1 GGGGGGGGGGK
12 ASNIGT
18 GGPGGGGGGGGA
30 GGSTGS
36 NYKQI
41 YNAGA
46 KGGKGGYDGGLMSR
60 GGDGAQCLLENA
72 NDAERKNR
80 DDIGS
85 KTFDQEGW
93 ESRNERWR
101 DGGSGGNGGY
111 GSRESDL
118 NHNYAVNYH
127 VKDRFNGSDVKT
139 VRSGYISNANSGSIT
154 ITIPSHY
161 TLGLIEQDRYLQQWN
176 TRSDGQGSWK
186 AVGDDFTLSAGT
198 NGTNDLY
205 AVWKNYKDIF
215 PEGYGS
221 KSNPFVIKDA
231 LLIELADYVNS
242 GANTRGVY
250 FKQENDVLVSNILSS
265 QNRGSQWTPIGYNY
279 PFEGDYDGGG
289 YRIRNGEIASKVGG
303 NSLAA
308 VGIFGKVLGSVHN
321 LGVESLTIPK
331 PDNNDARCG
340 GIAGML
346 VSDIIEKRGGQLR
359 NCYAFNNNINV
370 YYAGGLVGEMQNY
383 TSMSHCHE
391 TGCYLGTNKWGG
403 MASIIHG
410 NAKVDVCFT
419 ASRHSGNGYS
429 GATNS
434 PIVNEDQKRS
444 GELTWL
450 LNDRSSFDVAWYQ
463 DINVESGHRDA
474 YPVLTTASNRVY
486 SDGTTYS
493 NNVIGPLKGFTGK
506 GTAKEPFLV
515 NNKEDLEKVAKYCN
529 DGNKSVG
536 IHFLQTADIDLQGGR
551 LRPIA
556 NGGDTRFEGVYD
568 GGGHT
573 ISSGVIDANVFVG
586 IFGQVTGTVTRLAVE
601 KMTIKYNSDATARV
615 GGIAGRL
622 RGNAEISNCFVK
634 ECTVTANKD
643 NGVGGAI
650 VADMYDNAVVRN
662 CLGYKNEVT
671 GVSKGSICGEM
682 AASGTRM
689 SRCYSDGEKLV
700 SLQVSGA
707 TVTQDCHPGLTIASL
722 KDGSTTYDL
731 NNATSNTEPAWF
743 QNINRGSELDDTPVL
758 SSDHAK
764 VYKIDDIY
772 TNDGQQLGKLGKG
785 TEADPYKIGSPEDM
799 RKLII
804 TIGELK
810 RSNFYVRQTA
820 DIDLRDSV
828 MVPIGSGTQ
837 GFEGHYDGGGY
848 VIKNVTM
855 DKYEGETVGLFNNI
869 TGTVERLGIENS
881 TFTAAGSATRV
892 GAIAGKLSGNG
903 VVRNCF
909 VKGSTVDFHNT
920 PGVVVGAL
928 VGEQT
933 GQSRMEACYGYKN
946 TVIGQDDGQKHYG
959 YILGYIGNDV
969 TASLLFTDG
978 VSLCA
983 DKQSGAQKIVS
994 SETEVSDFR
1003 FKGGEVCYLL
1013 SGSKNNGT
1021 IWRQTFRSDNTPVPN
1036 PGHLSVYQHTQGYQ
1050 TMYTNSNDVPY
1061 DVWVTLNPN
1070 HDQLE
1075 GQSVQAFKADETFYA
1090 PGFKLKSYA
1099 VEREN
1104 YDFVGWD
1111 TQADGKGEFY
1121 ATDGEVVPAANLTLY
1136 AMWGLKVP
1144 AEKAET
1150 TPVEVLKAGT
1160 VYAVCDGG
1168 GTHSPYG
1175 YNYNGKLTLRA
1186 PEDHIILLTGTVA
1199 TETADADGK
1208 PRDYM
1213 TVYDG
1218 DGLSDKKLANEKGIN
1233 VFYSKTNGEKE
1244 DVGKVLSSDT
1254 EMTIEFV
1261 TDGDKCFDGLELLVT
1276 TMPDLGGSGTKEA
1289 PFQVESVKD
1298 LRTVGDYIK
1307 TTGDSQ
1313 IYIQQVADIDM
1324 NGEEFEPLASTVENF
1339 KGHYD
1344 GGGHVIRNG
1353 KIKAPQYAGFF
1364 SVVTGKVTRLGMEDM
1379 TVNYENRDGRSGAI
1393 AARLIGNGEI
1403 SYCYVKGSTVTNNG
1417 IEGYEGQGV
1426 VGAIVADMF
1435 DQAIIKNCFSIQ
1447 NKVTATRAAHICAD
1461 TKVGTQIINCYTDG
1475 DNLYS
1480 ESGATIMASEAGIK
1494 AERFASG
1501 EVCYLLN
1508 GSKSDDVVWRQT
1520 IGTDNLPTS
1529 DESHGVVYCHD
1540 IFDKNEYTNSPRAR
1554 YEVRTVEQ
1562 FKAINFK
1569 EGDIY
1574 LMNDLDLGELK
1585 SNRKFQLKG
1594 NFDGGGHTITYRAK
1608 TGFDG
1613 LFNTVQAG
1621 ASVKHLRVKA
1631 KIFAISS
1638 CAGIAYKNHG
1648 IISDCT
1654 FSEEVILNVDVYTPK
1669 ANTPF
1674 FAGIALFLDGTG
1686 SVDHCSATGMLTV
1699 MAGNKIKKS
1708 GIPIVHSSLGKTPN
1722 YWTSVSPT
1730 DRKLYAA
1737 QADTALSVQTDYP
1750 VYAQGILDV
1759 TKPKIVH
1766 GDLTYLL
1773 TSSHLTETLTFTDG
1787 VPFSCPAQV
1796 TVDRITYKRRGTNG
1810 AYEPWIL
1817 PFDYTIDAGMLSRGE
1832 FCRFE
1837 KDSTGNIVTKQIE
1850 NGTTYQLAA
1859 NEPLAFR
1866 SPNSS
1871 EINFEMRL
1879 IKNGQNQPMTIKMP
1893 IGGEAASLESTK
1905 DIARIMVTY
1914 DNIAAD
1920 RMKKEL
1926 MYVWDNSK
1934 EDFVL
1939 SDGQNGLKPF
1949 RYYLQYV
1956 DQATKN
1962 LEQYEQTD
1970 WARKERKQQAQ
1981 QSLPQRRAARRSDF
1995 STLTAEGW
2003 QPIVMEY
2010 DEVEV
2015 TSAML
2020 DDYEI
2025 LVLSDIYD
2033 TDAEDGRYAVTA
2045 IYEPVEADMTLPV
2058 AVPLLV
2064 RAKRADAEPLV
2075 TDELASEIDTRLKWV
2090 EENVGEEAMMEIFAE
2105 IHYSCSTFKGRYDV
2119 WQIPLPERNNVL
2131 SEAGALIFNDTGKNP
2146 YFSRIAAD
2154 DNSIVLHPMSYFFT
2168 AFDANTFEN
2177 LPLDNDRIEIV
2188 VYGYTDPSE
2197 TTGIE
2202 DVRGTMDD
2210 ERGKM
2215 DDAYNL
2221 QGQKVDDS
2229 YRGIFIKNGRKV
2241 VRK

>member
-1 GGGGGGGGGGK
+1 
-12 ASNIGT
+12 
-18 GGPGGGGGGGGA
+18 
-30 GGSTGS
+30 
-36 NYKQI
+36 
-41 YNAGA
+41 
-46 KGGKGGYDGGLMSR
+46 M
-60 GGDGAQCLLENA
+60 
-72 NDAERKNR
+72 
-80 DDIGS
+80 
-85 KTFDQEGW
+85 
-93 ESRNERWR
+93 
-101 DGGSGGNGGY
+101 
-111 GSRESDL
+111 
-118 NHNYAVNYH
+118 
-127 VKDRFNGSDVKT
+127 
-139 VRSGYISNANSGSIT
+139 
-154 ITIPSHY
+154 
-161 TLGLIEQDRYLQQWN
+161 
-176 TRSDGQGSWK
+176 
-186 AVGDDFTLSAGT
+186 
-198 NGTNDLY
+198 
-205 AVWKNYKDIF
+205 
-215 PEGYGS
+215 
-221 KSNPFVIKDA
+221 
-231 LLIELADYVNS
+231 
-242 GANTRGVY
+242 
-250 FKQENDVLVSNILSS
+250 
-265 QNRGSQWTPIGYNY
+265 
-279 PFEGDYDGGG
+279 
-289 YRIRNGEIASKVGG
+289 
-303 NSLAA
+303 
-308 VGIFGKVLGSVHN
+308 
-321 LGVESLTIPK
+321 
-331 PDNNDARCG
+331 
-340 GIAGML
+340 
-346 VSDIIEKRGGQLR
+346 
-359 NCYAFNNNINV
+359 
-370 YYAGGLVGEMQNY
+370 
-383 TSMSHCHE
+383 
-391 TGCYLGTNKWGG
+391 
-403 MASIIHG
+403 
-410 NAKVDVCFT
+410 
-419 ASRHSGNGYS
+419 
-429 GATNS
+429 
-434 PIVNEDQKRS
+434 
-444 GELTWL
+444 
-450 LNDRSSFDVAWYQ
+450 
-463 DINVESGHRDA
+463 
-474 YPVLTTASNRVY
+474 
-486 SDGTTYS
+486 
-493 NNVIGPLKGFTGK
+493 
-506 GTAKEPFLV
+506 
-515 NNKEDLEKVAKYCN
+515 
-529 DGNKSVG
+529 
-536 IHFLQTADIDLQGGR
+536 
-551 LRPIA
+551 
-556 NGGDTRFEGVYD
+556 
-568 GGGHT
+568 
-573 ISSGVIDANVFVG
+573 
-586 IFGQVTGTVTRLAVE
+586 
-601 KMTIKYNSDATARV
+601 
-615 GGIAGRL
+615 
-622 RGNAEISNCFVK
+622 
-634 ECTVTANKD
+634 
-643 NGVGGAI
+643 
-650 VADMYDNAVVRN
+650 
-662 CLGYKNEVT
+662 
-671 GVSKGSICGEM
+671 
-682 AASGTRM
+682 
-689 SRCYSDGEKLV
+689 
-700 SLQVSGA
+700 
-707 TVTQDCHPGLTIASL
+707 
-722 KDGSTTYDL
+722 
-731 NNATSNTEPAWF
+731 
-743 QNINRGSELDDTPVL
+743 
-758 SSDHAK
+758 
-764 VYKIDDIY
+764 
-772 TNDGQQLGKLGKG
+772 
-785 TEADPYKIGSPEDM
+785 
-799 RKLII
+799 
-804 TIGELK
+804 
-810 RSNFYVRQTA
+810 
-820 DIDLRDSV
+820 
-828 MVPIGSGTQ
+828 
-837 GFEGHYDGGGY
+837 
-848 VIKNVTM
+848 
-855 DKYEGETVGLFNNI
+855 
-869 TGTVERLGIENS
+869 
-881 TFTAAGSATRV
+881 
-892 GAIAGKLSGNG
+892 
-903 VVRNCF
+903 
-909 VKGSTVDFHNT
+909 
-920 PGVVVGAL
+920 GAL

-946 TVIGQDDGQKHYG
+946 TVIGQNDGQKHYG

-1144 AEKAET
+1144 ATKAAT

-1261 TDGDKCFDGLELLVT
+1261 TDDDKCFDGLELLVT
-1276 TMPDLGGSGTKEA
+1276 ALPKDVLDLAGSGTKES

-1298 LRTVGDYIK
+1298 LRTVDGYINS
-1307 TTGDSQ
+1307 TGDSK
-1313 IYIQQVADIDM
+1313 IYVKQVDNIDM
-1324 NGEEFEPLASTVENF
+1324 ENENFTPLATSVQSFE
-1339 KGHYD
+1339 GHYD
-1344 GGGHVIRNG
+1344 GGGFVIRNANIETTSFG
-1353 KIKAPQYAGFF
+1353 GIFG
-1364 SVVTGKVTRLGMEDM
+1364 VVTGTVERLG
-1379 TVNYENRDGRSGAI
+1379 VENLTCKNNEKAGHARVGSIAGRVRGSGKI
-1393 AARLIGNGEI
+1393 TH
-1403 SYCYVKGSTVTNNG
+1403 CYVKNCTIEENKNG
-1417 IEGYEGQGV
+1417 VAGG
-1426 VGAIVADMF
+1426 IVADIY
-1435 DQAIIKNCFSIQ
+1435 DEGIVSNCFVY
-1447 NKVTATRAAHICAD
+1447 N
-1461 TKVGTQIINCYTDG
+1461 TKVSSASSGYICGEMMSGTQLFRCYTDG
-1475 DNLYS
+1475 DKLVGPYDKGGVTYS
-1480 ESGATIMASEAGIK
+1480 SPNIA
-1494 AERFASG
+1494 AERFKSG
-1501 EVCYLLN
+1501 EACYLLN
-1508 GSKSDDVVWRQT
+1508 GEKTENVVWRQ
-1520 IGTDNLPTS
+1520 IIDTDDVPVLNNT
-1529 DESHGVVYCHD
+1529 HAIVYSYQR
-1540 IFDKNEYTNSPRAR
+1540 NEKTAFSNTLITAPQYYISNK
-1554 YEVRTVEQ
+1554 EE
-1562 FKAINFK
+1562 FKAYISK
-1569 EGDIY
+1569 TADIY
-1574 LMNDLDLGELK
+1574 LTQDINLGNWVNFTL
-1585 SNRKFQLKG
+1585 NG
-1594 NFDGGGHTITYRAK
+1594 NFDGGGHTITYKGHSFCR
-1608 TGFDG
+1608 G
-1613 LFNTVQAG
+1613 LFYSIEQG
-1621 ASVKHLRVKA
+1621 ASVKHLRVEAEINTFHGCGGIARVNKGT
-1631 KIFAISS
+1631 ISD
-1638 CAGIAYKNHG
+1638 CHFRGNIIGKVRYGLKLTAGIAV
-1648 IISDCT
+1648 
-1654 FSEEVILNVDVYTPK
+1654 EVMDN
-1669 ANTPF
+1669 
-1674 FAGIALFLDGTG
+1674 G
-1686 SVDHCSATGMLTV
+1686 SIDHCSATGSVTLV
-1699 MAGNKIKKS
+1699 GNK
-1708 GIPIVHSSLGKTPN
+1708 GMAFPITNSWDRATNCTCVDPN
-1722 YWTSVSPT
+1722 DQTQ
-1730 DRKLYAA
+1730 YAA
-1737 QADTALSVQTDYP
+1737 QRAHALEAQAEYP
-1750 VYAQGILDV
+1750 VYAKGILDAV
-1759 TKPKIVH
+1759 GPEIILGNQIINVPGKH
-1766 GDLTYLL
+1766 LSSLTIN
-1773 TSSHLTETLTFTDG
+1773 DG
-1787 VPFSCPAQV
+1787 ERFKCSAEVKVNQ
-1796 TVDRITYKRRGTNG
+1796 ITYKRRGTDG

-1850 NGTTYQLAA
+1850 NGTTYQVAA

-1893 IGGEAASLESTK
+1893 TGGEAASLESTK
-1905 DIARIMVTY
+1905 DIARMMGTY
-1914 DNIAAD
+1914 DSIAAD

-1939 SDGQNGLKPF
+1939 SDGQNGLQPF
-1949 RYYLQYV
+1949 RYYLQYI
-1956 DQATKN
+1956 DKATKN

-1981 QSLPQRRAARRSDF
+1981 QSLPQKRAARRSDF

-2075 TDELASEIDTRLKWV
+2075 TDELACEIDTRLKWV

-2131 SEAGALIFNDTGKNP
+2131 SEYGALLFNNTGKNP

-2229 YRGIFIKNGRKV
+2229 YRGLIIKNGRKV